1 MTLAIPSLAKI
12 RVPIQG
18 VWVAYKVL
26 VFEEHGEGGHQAI
39 RGRFP
44 ASRGGYGPIQQAQGR
59 VLAFRVWLVRVRLVR
74 VRLVRVRVGLIP
86 SLEGRGEFLIQAQ
99 IRSPNLETVAVPAGF
114 GKGQGPPQCRGRAF
128 QPGPENLIRGA

>member
-1 MTLAIPSLAKI
+1 MTLAIPALAKI
-12 RVPIQG
+12 RVHVQG
-18 VWVAYKVL
+18 AWVAGKVL
-26 VFEEHGEGGHQAI
+26 VFEEQGEGGHQAI

-44 ASRGGYGPIQQAQGR
+44 TIRSGYGPINQTQGR
-59 VLAFRVWLVRVRLVR
+59 VLAFRVRLARVRLAR
-74 VRLVRVRVGLIP
+74 DRLARVRVGLIP
-86 SLEGRGEFLIQAQ
+86 ALEGRGEFLIQSQ